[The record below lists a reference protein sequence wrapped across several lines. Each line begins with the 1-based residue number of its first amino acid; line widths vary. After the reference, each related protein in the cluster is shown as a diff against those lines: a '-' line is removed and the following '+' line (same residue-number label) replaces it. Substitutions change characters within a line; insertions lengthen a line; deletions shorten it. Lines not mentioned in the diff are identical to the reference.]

1 MFRRHSVREKST
13 EYILHEKSRTNFS
26 WHEGLDF
33 LEMIKMINFIRA
45 EAKIAG
51 CWPPDLTSKNAF
63 QSEHWLMPQLEDDA
77 LLYSLHDVVGE
88 DFEEEESGVTLG
100 VGQTEAAETPQLA
113 YNLARD
119 YGPENLVN
127 KIAVMEQRVKS
138 AQKELEIHQQMLLSD
153 TQLHDR
159 LNNGYAKNE
168 TTSEAR
174 SSPHNVE
181 ASDTE
186 MGSKASTSTVNEN
199 TDASYFASYSGHGD

>member
-1 MFRRHSVREKST
+1 MRERST
-13 EYILHEKSRTNFS
+13 EYILREKSRTNIS

-51 CWPPDLTSKNAF
+51 RWPPDLTSKNAF

-88 DFEEEESGVTLG
+88 DLEEEMRGVTLG
-100 VGQTEAAETPQLA
+100 VGQIEAAETPQLA

-119 YGPENLVN
+119 YGPENLVE

-138 AQKELEIHQQMLLSD
+138 SQRELEIHQQMLLSD
-153 TQLHDR
+153 TQLDDR
-159 LNNGYAKNE
+159 LNNGYAKDE

-174 SSPHNVE
+174 SGLHNVE
-181 ASDTE
+181 GSDIE
-186 MGSKASTSTVNEN
+186 VGSKASTLNMNGN
-199 TDASYFASYSGHGD
+199 TDASYFASYSGHGN

>member
-1 MFRRHSVREKST
+1 MF
-13 EYILHEKSRTNFS
+13 

-45 EAKIAG
+45 EAKTVG
-51 CWPPDLTSKNAF
+51 RWPPDLTSKNAF

-88 DFEEEESGVTLG
+88 DLEEAMSGVTLG
-100 VGQTEAAETPQLA
+100 VGQIEIAGTPQLA

-119 YGPENLVN
+119 HGPENLIY
-127 KIAVMEQRVKS
+127 KIAEMEQRVRS
-138 AQKELEIHQQMLLSD
+138 AQRELEIHQQMLLSD

-159 LNNGYAKNE
+159 LDNGYAVEE

-174 SSPHNVE
+174 SSLFNVK

-186 MGSKASTSTVNEN
+186 MESKASTSNVNKN
-199 TDASYFASYSGHGD
+199 TDASYFASYSGHGN